1 MHFQNLKFIVY
12 FSDHSVKYRQII
24 KLPENLQPKCIN
36 FFEPNTSLIAF
47 ADNSIHLIDMSY
59 EYQLRSSIYA
69 GHKYAICDLQLFGQH
84 HFVSLDSEGTIKIWS
99 LKDTEIGRRRLSRQ
113 EETKAGA
120 RQSINSP
127 KCKKSEQNYLQSIEN
142 GRNRFTSIFVLN
154 ASQFLAAA
162 ADGEILSY
170 YWNLDS
176 NKFELRRSSSIRTK
190 NLKIVK
196 MIVIQNTLMTVN
208 NVGETNFH
216 SLIDHAMLRTTFN
229 FPNESP
235 INVYHLPH
243 VGENPNTVSDQHTIA
258 VIFPSGIYQLKLSH
272 FHSNVNGNQ
281 SVPPGPGRQVVE
293 RLSEY
298 RFSTEQNTITC
309 CTITDDGHYL
319 MLGTKKGIIVLDP
332 KSNREIL
339 RSSISDKLTSIDV
352 CTVEDSACK
361 YMLISATKKGQSVV
375 YVHGIHFKDNLMQW
389 STNKIETP
397 MNSRDTM
404 IAWFSG
410 GNVFDVCEVIDK
422 NGHEKFELVA
432 ADLKDLVHTRFS
444 SDNFV
449 QTTRYEGFD
458 SCITAI
464 SIGSERKFIGCKNG
478 FVYEITTDKTMMM
491 EFSDDVEYLRY
502 FEEMDVLIAS
512 SCSMFRV
519 RSKRKDFGL
528 RGNLIQNTFV
538 YDTSLI
544 VVLKVDGTF
553 QVSSLFR
560 IDLSVGMIV

>member
-1 MHFQNLKFIVY
+1 MICSFFVHY
-12 FSDHSVKYRQII
+12 SDHSVKYRQII
-24 KLPENLQPKCIN
+24 KLPENSQPKCIN

-47 ADNSIHLIDMSY
+47 ADNTIHLIDMSY
-59 EYQLRSSIYA
+59 EYQLRSSIYS
-69 GHKYAICDLQLFGQH
+69 GHKYAICDIQLFGQH
-84 HFVSLDSEGTIKIWS
+84 YFVSLDSEGTIKIWS

-113 EETKAGA
+113 EETKVGA
-120 RQSINSP
+120 RQSINSV
-127 KCKKSEQNYLQSIEN
+127 KCKKSEQSYLQSIEN
-142 GRNRFTSIFVLN
+142 GRNRFTAILVLN
-154 ASQFLAAA
+154 SAQLLAAA
-162 ADGEILSY
+162 ADGEVLSY

-176 NKFELRRSSSIRTK
+176 NKFELRRSSSIKTK
-190 NLKIVK
+190 NSRIVK
-196 MIVIQNTLMTVN
+196 MMVVQNTLMTVN

-243 VGENPNTVSDQHTIA
+243 VAENPKTMSDQHTIA
-258 VIFPSGIYQLKLSH
+258 VIFPSGIYQLKLSQ

-281 SVPPGPGRQVVE
+281 GMPPSAGRQVIE
-293 RLSEY
+293 RLSEN
-298 RFSTEQNTITC
+298 RFSAEQNTITC

-352 CTVEDSACK
+352 CTVEDSVCK

-375 YVHGIHFKDNLMQW
+375 YVHGIHFKDHLMQW

-397 MNSRDTM
+397 INSRDTM
-404 IAWFSG
+404 IAWFRG
-410 GNVFDVCEVIDK
+410 GNVFDVCEVTDK

-432 ADLKDLVHTRFS
+432 ADLRDLVHTRFS

-449 QTTRYEGFD
+449 QTARYEDFE

-464 SIGSERKFIGCKNG
+464 SIGKERKFIACKNG
-478 FVYEITTDKTMMM
+478 FVYEITSDKKMIMELTD
-491 EFSDDVEYLRY
+491 EVEYLRY

-512 SCSMFRV
+512 SCSIFRV
-519 RSKRKDFGL
+519 HSNRKVFGVQS
-528 RGNLIQNTFV
+528 NLIQSTFV
-538 YDTSLI
+538 HGTSLI
-544 VVLKVDGTF
+544 VVLKIDGTF
-553 QVSSLFR
+553 QVSILFG
-560 IDLSVGMIV
+560 IDISDELFG